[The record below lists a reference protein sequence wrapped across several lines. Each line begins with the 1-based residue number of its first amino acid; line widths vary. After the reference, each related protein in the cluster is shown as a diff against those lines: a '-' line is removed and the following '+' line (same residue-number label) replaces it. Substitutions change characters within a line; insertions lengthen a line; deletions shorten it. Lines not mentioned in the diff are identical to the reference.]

1 MDDKVGEGSEGKII
15 GEGEY
20 AIRQFLKAAGLGE
33 WDKLEETAYV
43 VADFWT
49 NFLYVPDPEP
59 TKLLEPSD
67 QLIVVRNPF
76 YSICSFNLF
85 PFWGEVYVGYLG
97 RAGVIELSCVQDNI
111 KRLASEIITQ
121 EVLAED
127 VAGWLAT
134 ALEHMN
140 VGVIVVANHFNIKD
154 GLEIQ
159 ESASSVMLGA
169 FREESSVRQEFLDLC
184 ALYRE

>member
-1 MDDKVGEGSEGKII
+1 MIMEDEVVQVDAGNVVLSIKGLLFDVGL
-15 GEGEY
+15 
-20 AIRQFLKAAGLGE
+20 AE
-33 WDKLEETAYV
+33 WDKFDETAED
-43 VADFWT
+43 VANFWAG
-49 NFLYVPDPEP
+49 FLTASDSEP
-59 TKLLEPSD
+59 TKLLEPRD
-67 QLIVVRNPF
+67 QLIVVKNPF

-127 VAGWLAT
+127 IAAWLTVALDHTDIAV
-134 ALEHMN
+134 L
-140 VGVIVVANHFNIKD
+140 VVANHFNIKS

-159 ESASSVMLGA
+159 ESISSVMHGA
-169 FREESSVRQEFLDLC
+169 FRNEPSVRQEFFDLC
-184 ALYRE
+184 ALSDE